1 MDARGFVET
10 LDRADP
16 GDGRERMLRHVEVLE
31 RRDPEPLP
39 FPEDIPDLLRAR
51 LELLGITGLHAHQRA
66 ALEMLDGGEHVI
78 VATGTASGKTLVYN
92 LAFARTA
99 LTEPKATALYVFPT
113 KALARDQVRQVRE
126 LRLPQIRAA
135 VYDGDTPQAE
145 RPLIR
150 RNANLVMTNPDMLHA
165 AILPGHPRWADFFL
179 RLSLVVIDEAHV
191 ARGVFGSHVAMVLR
205 RLRRLVAHYGGSPAF
220 VLASATIGNPSEL
233 ASRLTG
239 LPFGEVDE
247 DASPRGEKLFVAV
260 GPAADRPG
268 ARPSAQRRR
277 PRHRGSCAIWSS
289 RVRERSRSAE
299 PGRRPSW
306 SPSSPGASST
316 RRCGPG

>member
-10 LDRADP
+10 LDRTDP
-16 GDGRERMLRHVEVLE
+16 GEGQERSLRHVEVLE

-39 FPEDIPDLLRAR
+39 FPDGLPDLLRAR
-51 LELLGITGLHAHQRA
+51 LELLGITGLHAHQRH
-66 ALEMLDGGEHVI
+66 ALELLDAGENVI

-99 LTEPKATALYVFPT
+99 LTDAKATALYVFPT

-165 AILPGHPRWADFFL
+165 AILPGHARWADFFL
-179 RLSLVVIDEAHV
+179 RLSLVVVDEAHV

-205 RLRRLVAHYGGSPAF
+205 RLRRMVAHYGGSPAF
-220 VLASATIGNPSEL
+220 VMASATIGNPSEL

-239 LPFGEVDE
+239 LPFGEVTE
-247 DASPRGEKLFVAV
+247 DASPRGEKLFVLWDPPLIDPELGLRRSAV
-260 GPAADRPG
+260 TEASWFLRDLVA
-268 ARPSAQRRR
+268 SE
-277 PRHRGSCAIWSS
+277 
-289 RVRERSRSAE
+289 RERSSSAG
-299 PGRRPSW
+299 PARPPSW
-306 SPSSPGASST
+306 SPSSPAASWI
-316 RRCGPG
+316 PH